1 MALYDIIDEITERQ
15 VTKTETGDTRM
26 NGVTIGCVSKN
37 YEQTMPGRICVTIP
51 TRNDTAN
58 ELQWARVAMPSGG
71 KDWGHY
77 FLPEVGD
84 QVLLAFEGGDI
95 EKPYVIG
102 CIQKDNDGFLT
113 GSVNDKNRT
122 KRIVTKHGS
131 MITFDDSPDD
141 QNGLKDKIT
150 IQTAGEAHTILLDN
164 ENKKIRIEDKA
175 GEDFIEMK
183 TEEGA
188 GSLTIK
194 IKSKITIEV
203 GDTIKLN
210 LNGESGAV
218 KIEATSLQIEAK
230 DKIGLKSDGMVKIEG
245 GTISQSASSAYKID
259 SSGAVKIGG
268 TPISIG

>member
-26 NGVTIGCVSKN
+26 NGVTIGFVSKN
-37 YEQTMPGRICVTIP
+37 YDKDMPGRVCVTIP
-51 TRNDTAN
+51 TRDSKAN

-71 KDWGHY
+71 KGWGHY
-77 FLPEVGD
+77 FLPEAGD

-102 CIQKDNDGFLT
+102 CIQKDNDKFLT
-113 GSVNDKNRT
+113 DSVNDKNRT

-141 QNGLKDKIT
+141 KDGKKDKIT
-150 IQTAGEAHTILLDN
+150 IQTADKAHTILLDN
-164 ENKKIRIEDKA
+164 ENKKIRIADKA
-175 GEDFIEMK
+175 GEDYIEMK
-183 TEEGA
+183 TEEGS
-188 GSLTIK
+188 GTLTMK
-194 IKSKITIEV
+194 IKSKVTIAV
-203 GDTIKLN
+203 GDSIKFI

-218 KIEATSLQIEAK
+218 KLEASSVNIEAK
-230 DKIGLKSDGMVKIEG
+230 DKVGLKSDSMVKLEG
-245 GTISQSASSAYKID
+245 GTVAQSASSSFKIE

-268 TPISIG
+268 TPIKIG